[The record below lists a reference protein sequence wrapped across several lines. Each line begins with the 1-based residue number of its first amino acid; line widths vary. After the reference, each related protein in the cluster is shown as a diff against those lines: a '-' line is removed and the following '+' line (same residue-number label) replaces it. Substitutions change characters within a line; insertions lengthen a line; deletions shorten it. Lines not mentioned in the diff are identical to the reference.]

1 MREKYLVTED
11 SVPLIVFFQIL
22 ISASSLLDFKLITT
36 SMTWFGSI
44 SSALTQK
51 HSLGLQTRVRL
62 IIQLIIL
69 VLKRKAKKNAAY
81 SYKMKFALF

>member
-11 SVPLIVFFQIL
+11 SAPLIFFFEIL
-22 ISASSLLDFKLITT
+22 ISAFSLLGSKVVTT
-36 SMTWFGSI
+36 SITYCISI
-44 SSALTQK
+44 SSAVTQK
-51 HSLGLQTRVRL
+51 HSIDLQTRFRF
-62 IIQLIIL
+62 IIQLIML